1 MEARETRKQH
11 TALMGEEDGLA
22 WCGKRTRQTA
32 AETQRLSGPASQLQ
46 APAAS
51 GPRPRP
57 AFSTTLYEGG
67 GSASEKVLRPQG
79 PRGVGLPKRQRP
91 CSVCTPTGSRP
102 EVCHRLPDPPSALA
116 RPRGAPA
123 PRPKCLPHFQGFG
136 ADRVPLLA
144 SGSGQ
149 TRPSG
154 PLTPRTQCS
163 PQRSRSGCECAVPS
177 LPAPNRPGPARGA
190 LGAGS
195 ARLQPQMAS
204 GPRAGQ
210 LGGRRQAP
218 RPSLPGP
225 VSSPGDGRK
234 GS

>member
-1 MEARETRKQH
+1 MVWPENLTNSCR
-11 TALMGEEDGLA
+11 D
-22 WCGKRTRQTA
+22 
-32 AETQRLSGPASQLQ
+32 
-46 APAAS
+46 PAAQWARLAASS
-51 GPRPRP
+51 GGGLGPPPPPRLQHHPLRGRRKCSEKVPRPR
-57 AFSTTLYEGG
+57 
-67 GSASEKVLRPQG
+67 G
-79 PRGVGLPKRQRP
+79 PRGVGLPERRRP
-91 CSVCTPTGSRP
+91 CSVCTQTGSRL
-102 EVCHRLPDPPSALA
+102 EVCHRLPDPLSALA
-116 RPRGAPA
+116 RPGGAPA
-123 PRPKCLPHFQGFG
+123 PRPKGLPHFQGFG

-190 LGAGS
+190 LWAGS

-225 VSSPGDGRK
+225 ISTPGDGRK